1 MFYCKMCSTEVGY
14 DGYTAILFLPLQGMN
29 GTATRRC
36 QVLLDKIKTT
46 DTKNIGKGLFYP
58 QITVK
63 PGYYGE
69 EKPQPSTMLLQG
81 G

>member
-1 MFYCKMCSTEVGY
+1 
-14 DGYTAILFLPLQGMN
+14 MN
-29 GTATRRC
+29 FTFVTLKYNQPAASRRC
-36 QVLLDKIKTT
+36 QVVLDSIKTA

-63 PGYYGE
+63 PKYYGE
-69 EKPQPSTMLLQG
+69 EKPQPSAMLLHG

>member
-1 MFYCKMCSTEVGY
+1 MKFSFVTLKYNQP
-14 DGYTAILFLPLQGMN
+14 A
-29 GTATRRC
+29 AARRC
-36 QVLLDKIKTT
+36 QVLLDNIKTV

-69 EKPQPSTMLLQG
+69 EKPQPSTMLLHG